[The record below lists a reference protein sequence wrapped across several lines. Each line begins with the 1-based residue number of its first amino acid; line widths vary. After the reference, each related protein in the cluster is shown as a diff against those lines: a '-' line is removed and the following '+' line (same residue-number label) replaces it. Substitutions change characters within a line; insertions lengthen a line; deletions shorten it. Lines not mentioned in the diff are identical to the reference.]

1 MHTGGGRILD
11 FGVKPRV
18 EDLRLQPAYRR
29 VLGWMAVRSRISNE
43 IAWRSVCEENL
54 LPYYKPN

>member
-1 MHTGGGRILD
+1 MHTGGGRMRDL
-11 FGVKPRV
+11 GVKPRAK
-18 EDLRLQPAYRR
+18 DLRLQPAYGR

-54 LPYYKPN
+54 LPYYKLN

>member
-1 MHTGGGRILD
+1 MLD
-11 FGVKPRV
+11 LGVKPRAK
-18 EDLRLQPAYRR
+18 DLRLQPAYGR